1 MIELVVRHES
11 VCYLHFLILGLAA
24 MPDKNTNEQE
34 FKLIKKK
41 VTFFEAIIFSGCQTS
56 NFAYVKTN
64 IKTNGFLTI
73 SCFFFMEIVY

>member
-1 MIELVVRHES
+1 
-11 VCYLHFLILGLAA
+11 

-34 FKLIKKK
+34 FKLIQKKK
-41 VTFFEAIIFSGCQTS
+41 SDIFEAIIFSGCQTS

-73 SCFFFMEIVY
+73 SWNFFMEVVYKKKT